1 MSACFLVN
9 SRNTM
14 LWMNLMRRRRGQKL
28 QARALRIDEDCLA
41 ATLDKAEVQARAFA
55 DPVFGLILFIEM
67 VF

>member
-1 MSACFLVN
+1 
-9 SRNTM
+9 
-14 LWMNLMRRRRGQKL
+14 MNPMRRRRGQKL

>member
-1 MSACFLVN
+1 MSACILVD

-14 LWMNLMRRRRGQKL
+14 LWMNPMRRRRGQKL
-28 QARALRIDEDCLA
+28 QAWHLRIDEDCRDP

-55 DPVFGLILFIEM
+55 DSVSILFIEM